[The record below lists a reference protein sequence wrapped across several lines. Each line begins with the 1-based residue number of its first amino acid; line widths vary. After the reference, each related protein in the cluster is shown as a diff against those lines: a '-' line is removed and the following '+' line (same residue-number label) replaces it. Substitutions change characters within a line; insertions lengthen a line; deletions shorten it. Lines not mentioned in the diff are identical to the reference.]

1 MVCTSMVKTTIR
13 TYAEL
18 QRAVEHF
25 ASTASNIILVGEP
38 GLAKTS
44 IVKQAINGS
53 GRHLDGNLSAFEF
66 YKLLYQHQDEL
77 FVLDDVDSLYGDRA
91 FIRLLK
97 QACQTTPVKTV
108 SWRTRHSDIGD
119 EGVPSEFETTSRFV
133 IIANDWRTLNRN
145 VAAIEDRGIL
155 IHFAPSPEDIHR
167 YVETWFDDR
176 EVLDFVWNWIPYVST
191 VSARLYITAS
201 QLREGNLDWRRT
213 VLDTMGIDNNTQTLV
228 DLQALDLP
236 TEKKVEEYT
245 RLTGRS
251 RATYFRD
258 LNKLL
263 ERRNRRLSGDEEPQ
277 S

>member
-1 MVCTSMVKTTIR
+1 MKTTIS
-13 TYAEL
+13 TYEEL
-18 QRAVEHF
+18 QRAIEHF
-25 ASTASNIILVGEP
+25 AAAANNIILVGEP

-44 IVKQAINGS
+44 IVKRAINGS
-53 GRHLDGNLSAFEF
+53 GKHLDGNLSAFEF

-108 SWRTRHSDIGD
+108 SWRTRHSDLGD
-119 EGVPSEFETTSRFV
+119 EGVPVEFETKSRFV

-145 VAAIEDRGIL
+145 VAAIEDRGLL
-155 IHFAPSPEDIHR
+155 IDFAPSPEDIHK
-167 YVETWFDDR
+167 YVETWFDDQ
-176 EVLDFVWNWIPYVST
+176 EVLDFVWKWLPYVRT

-201 QLREGNLDWRRT
+201 QLREGNLDWQRT
-213 VLDTMGIDNNTQTLV
+213 VLDTMGIDSNTRLLV
-228 DLQALDLP
+228 DLQVLDIP
-236 TEKKVEEYT
+236 TEAKVDEYT

-258 LNKLL
+258 LNRLM
-263 ERRNRRLSGDEEPQ
+263 ERRNRDRSADGE
-277 S
+277 SKS